1 MQESNGSIDIK
12 EERKDNPDNNVV
24 VMPVEES
31 TNLLTMPQRIKK
43 SSRLNVP
50 LSKKRKL
57 IQLKQDEKSDESQ
70 IVSGNRVTT
79 KSSPVCPA
87 SVSLPVQKNQS
98 TLSLHARLIGSS
110 IVCGLLFFEFHCSP
124 ASKLTPSDLK

>member
-1 MQESNGSIDIK
+1 MQESSGSIGIK
-12 EERKDNPDNNVV
+12 EERKDNPDKNVV

-43 SSRLNVP
+43 SSKLHVP

-87 SVSLPVQKNQS
+87 SVSLYKKTN
-98 TLSLHARLIGSS
+98 LRFCFRL
-110 IVCGLLFFEFHCSP
+110 E
-124 ASKLTPSDLK
+124 

>member
-1 MQESNGSIDIK
+1 MQESSGSIVIK
-12 EERKDNPDNNVV
+12 EERKLIPEKNVE

-43 SSRLNVP
+43 SSKLHVP

-57 IQLKQDEKSDESQ
+57 IQLEQDEKSDESQ
-70 IVSGNRVTT
+70 ILSGNRVTT

-87 SVSLPVQKNQS
+87 SESLSIQKNQT
-98 TLSLHARLIGSS
+98 TLTLEARVIGRFKRD
-110 IVCGLLFFEFHCSP
+110 IREIEEALERMTE
-124 ASKLTPSDLK
+124 K